1 MFRKGIPLIVL
12 LIAFVFI
19 LGCDPA
25 GQTTT
30 STNIP
35 ISTTLTTII
44 TTENTVTTDV
54 STTAVL
60 TTPTTTT
67 APATTALTTAAQ
79 TTAALTTVAPTTAVP
94 TTLAPTTT
102 EPITTETEPSTL
114 FEPGYLGSLS
124 LPVIDEA
131 EPNTFAGLYIDN
143 IERNNDTFGGGTDC
157 EVMLSFPSSF
167 ELGAINVTLQ
177 YYDVGTSSWLN
188 YGSGIDYTTEYN
200 NFVLTNPGIVQ
211 LRLKVYGGDMDG
223 YVSNTV
229 TTAHTNINTYFS
241 SWGLDESMWITGIM
255 TPYVGHGLEAF
266 FNVKT
271 LDMQENVI
279 GGLTYQWFRINP
291 NTFEHTPIPDATSL
305 TYTTTTDD
313 VGYFIGIIATGDEE
327 TVGGRIEI
335 ISNYEP
341 VLLTAEMYATNASN
355 TGFDIHFDHLV
366 DGLNPDGFM
375 ISDSEYNEIEVVS
388 ITQGAT
394 AASYHV
400 TIAAPVNNQ
409 ALYVSY
415 SDVCWIGITY
425 FEEMHMTRQL
435 VIELEP

>member
-131 EPNTFAGLYIDN
+131 EPNTFAGLFIEN
-143 IERNNDTFGGGTDC
+143 IERNNDIVGGTDC

-241 SWGLDESMWITGIM
+241 SWGLDESMFLTGVM
-255 TPYVGHGLEAF
+255 TPYVGHGLEASF
-266 FNVKT
+266 AVKT
-271 LDMQENVI
+271 LDLGTDVI
-279 GGLTYQWFRINP
+279 GGLTYQWYRINP
-291 NTFEHTPIPDATSL
+291 NTYEHQPISGATTL

-415 SDVCWIGITY
+415 SDVCWIGTTY

>member
-79 TTAALTTVAPTTAVP
+79 TTAVL

-131 EPNTFAGLYIDN
+131 EPNT
-143 IERNNDTFGGGTDC
+143 
-157 EVMLSFPSSF
+157 
-167 ELGAINVTLQ
+167 
-177 YYDVGTSSWLN
+177 
-188 YGSGIDYTTEYN
+188 
-200 NFVLTNPGIVQ
+200 
-211 LRLKVYGGDMDG
+211 
-223 YVSNTV
+223 
-229 TTAHTNINTYFS
+229 
-241 SWGLDESMWITGIM
+241 
-255 TPYVGHGLEAF
+255 
-266 FNVKT
+266 
-271 LDMQENVI
+271 
-279 GGLTYQWFRINP
+279 
-291 NTFEHTPIPDATSL
+291 
-305 TYTTTTDD
+305 
-313 VGYFIGIIATGDEE
+313 
-327 TVGGRIEI
+327 
-335 ISNYEP
+335 
-341 VLLTAEMYATNASN
+341 
-355 TGFDIHFDHLV
+355 
-366 DGLNPDGFM
+366 
-375 ISDSEYNEIEVVS
+375 
-388 ITQGAT
+388 
-394 AASYHV
+394 
-400 TIAAPVNNQ
+400 
-409 ALYVSY
+409 
-415 SDVCWIGITY
+415 
-425 FEEMHMTRQL
+425 
-435 VIELEP
+435 